1 MSVNVNTN
9 FTLSGEKEYREK
21 IGLINQGIKV
31 LNAEMKLS
39 KTQFEENADSIDALT
54 AKNDILERTISTQE
68 DKIKTLREVLQKSA
82 EAYGESDKKTMGW
95 QESLYKAEAELNNLN
110 SELRKNSEEIESRIS
125 AESEMSDA
133 AIETAEGLD
142 KETASLENQSD
153 ALKSTAEDNV
163 SLGDAINS
171 VADKLGIKLPS
182 GATKAISA
190 LGSVSAT
197 TVAAASAVAAYIAI
211 LVKLEKAF
219 VDVTIEAAAAADE
232 MLTMSSISGMSVETL
247 QEMQY
252 AAEFVDVSV
261 DRLNDGFKD
270 LTAAMKSANTGSEDA
285 QKAFAQ
291 LGVNI
296 TDSNGKLRN
305 AKDVF
310 FETIDALGQLEA
322 GTQRDAL
329 AMTIFSESARE
340 LNPLIDAGSGK
351 LRQLAQ
357 QAHDTGY
364 VLSEDAVKS
373 LGKVDDALKE
383 LNNTQEGL
391 KNQLAAEFAPTTEKA
406 LNAIND
412 AVLEIGN
419 AFIDSG
425 VVDSFADMLESS
437 LGLIDPLM
445 SLANVVLPV
454 LNVAMSQTADICA
467 LIADTAN
474 VIIGLFTLDFDKV
487 KTGLGL
493 NASKGQYSNLYRR
506 GMYYRGYKYD
516 RETGSYYDPDQLT
529 QSQIDRAYQQAL
541 QDGSAVGMTYDLWLE
556 QYKRKYWGSNASGTD
571 NWRGG
576 WTRVGE
582 NGPENVYLPRG
593 AAVDTAQESRDGGNN
608 YYYITIDAKSVQEFE
623 DIVRIAQEQRWK
635 SRMG

>member
-133 AIETAEGLD
+133 ALETAEGLD

-270 LTAAMKSANTGSEDA
+270 LTSAMKSANTGSEDA

-406 LNAIND
+406 LNTIND

-437 LGLIDPLM
+437 LGIIDPLTT
-445 SLANVVLPV
+445 LAKIVLPWV
-454 LNVAMSQTADICA
+454 NEGLSETADMVA
-467 LIADTAN
+467 LIADTAD
-474 VIIGLFTLDFDKV
+474 VIIGLLTFDFDKA
-487 KTGLGL
+487 KTALGW
-493 NASKGQYSNLYRR
+493 NPNEYSNTQRR
-506 GMYYRGYKYD
+506 LAKHRGYKYD
-516 RETGSYYDPDQLT
+516 RETDSYYDPDQLT

-556 QYKRKYWGSNASGTD
+556 QYKRQYFGSNASGTD

-582 NGPENVYLPRG
+582 NGPENVFLPQG
-593 AAVDTAQESRDGGNN
+593 TTVETAQESRDGGNN
-608 YYYITIDAKSVQEFE
+608 YYYITIDAKNVQEFE

>member
-1 MSVNVNTN
+1 MPVNVNTN

-219 VDVTIEAAAAADE
+219 INVTIEAAAAADE

-310 FETIDALGQLEA
+310 FETIDALGELEA

-406 LNAIND
+406 LNTIND

-437 LGLIDPLM
+437 LGIIDPLTT
-445 SLANVVLPV
+445 LAKIVLPWV
-454 LNVAMSQTADICA
+454 NEGLSETADMVA
-467 LIADTAN
+467 LIADTAD
-474 VIIGLFTLDFDKV
+474 VIIGLLTFDFDKA
-487 KTGLGL
+487 KTALGW
-493 NASKGQYSNLYRR
+493 NPNEYSNTQRR
-506 GMYYRGYKYD
+506 LAKHRGYKYD

-582 NGPENVYLPRG
+582 NGPENVYLPQG
-593 AAVDTAQESRDGGNN
+593 TTVETAQESRDGGNN

>member
-1 MSVNVNTN
+1 MPNVNTN

-110 SELRKNSEEIESRIS
+110 SELRKNGEEIESRIS
-125 AESEMSDA
+125 AESKMSDA
-133 AIETAEGLD
+133 ALETVEGLD

-153 ALKSTAEDNV
+153 ALKSTTEDNV

-182 GATKAISA
+182 GATKAISS

-270 LTAAMKSANTGSEDA
+270 LTSAMKSANTGSEDA

-406 LNAIND
+406 LNTIND

-437 LGLIDPLM
+437 LGIIDPLTT
-445 SLANVVLPV
+445 LAKIVLPWV
-454 LNVAMSQTADICA
+454 NEGLSETADMVA
-467 LIADTAN
+467 LIADTAD
-474 VIIGLFTLDFDKV
+474 VIIGLLTFNFDKA
-487 KTGLGL
+487 KTALGW
-493 NASKGQYSNLYRR
+493 NPNEYSNTQRR
-506 GMYYRGYKYD
+506 IATRKGYKYD

-576 WTRVGE
+576 WTRIGE

>member
-133 AIETAEGLD
+133 ALETAEGLD

-182 GATKAISA
+182 GATKAISS

-219 VDVTIEAAAAADE
+219 IDVTIEAAAAADE

-270 LTAAMKSANTGSEDA
+270 LTSAMKSANTGSEDA

-406 LNAIND
+406 LNTIND

-437 LGLIDPLM
+437 LGIIDPLTT
-445 SLANVVLPV
+445 LAKIVLPWV
-454 LNVAMSQTADICA
+454 NEGLSETADMVA
-467 LIADTAN
+467 LIADTAD
-474 VIIGLFTLDFDKV
+474 VIIGLLTFDFDKA
-487 KTGLGL
+487 KTALGW
-493 NASKGQYSNLYRR
+493 NPNEYSNTQRR
-506 GMYYRGYKYD
+506 LAKHRGYKYD
-516 RETGSYYDPDQLT
+516 RETDSYYDPDQLT

-556 QYKRKYWGSNASGTD
+556 QYRRQYFGSNASGTD

-582 NGPENVYLPRG
+582 NGPENVFLPQG
-593 AAVDTAQESRDGGNN
+593 TTVETAQESRDGGNN

>member
-1 MSVNVNTN
+1 MPNVNTN

-133 AIETAEGLD
+133 ALETAEGLN

-153 ALKSTAEDNV
+153 ALKSTTEDNV

-182 GATKAISA
+182 GATKAISS

-219 VDVTIEAAAAADE
+219 IDVTIEAAAAADE

-270 LTAAMKSANTGSEDA
+270 LTSAMKSANTGSEDA

-406 LNAIND
+406 LNTIND

-437 LGLIDPLM
+437 LGIIDPLTTF
-445 SLANVVLPV
+445 AKIVLPWV
-454 LNVAMSQTADICA
+454 NEGLSETADMVA
-467 LIADTAN
+467 LIADTAD
-474 VIIGLFTLDFDKV
+474 VIIGLLTFNFDKA
-487 KTGLGL
+487 KTALGW
-493 NASKGQYSNLYRR
+493 NPNEYSNTQRR
-506 GMYYRGYKYD
+506 IATRKGYKYD

-593 AAVDTAQESRDGGNN
+593 AAVDTAQESRDNGNN

>member
-219 VDVTIEAAAAADE
+219 IDVTIEAAAAADE

-270 LTAAMKSANTGSEDA
+270 LTSAMKSANTGSEDA

-406 LNAIND
+406 LNTIND
-412 AVLEIGN
+412 TVLEIGN
-419 AFIDSG
+419 AFVDSG

-437 LGLIDPLM
+437 LGIIDPLTT
-445 SLANVVLPV
+445 LAKIVLPWV
-454 LNVAMSQTADICA
+454 NEGLSETADMVA
-467 LIADTAN
+467 LIADTAD
-474 VIIGLFTLDFDKV
+474 VIIGLLTFDFDKA
-487 KTGLGL
+487 KTALGW
-493 NASKGQYSNLYRR
+493 NPNEYSNTQRR
-506 GMYYRGYKYD
+506 LAKRRGYKYD

-576 WTRVGE
+576 WTRIGE

>member
-1 MSVNVNTN
+1 MPNVNTN

-110 SELRKNSEEIESRIS
+110 AELRKNGEEIESRIS

-133 AIETAEGLD
+133 ALETAEGLN

-153 ALKSTAEDNV
+153 ALKSTTEDNV

-219 VDVTIEAAAAADE
+219 IDVTIEAAAAADE

-270 LTAAMKSANTGSEDA
+270 LTSAMKSANTGSEDA

-296 TDSNGKLRN
+296 TDSNGKLRD

-406 LNAIND
+406 LNTIND

-437 LGLIDPLM
+437 LGIIDPLTT
-445 SLANVVLPV
+445 LAKIVLPWV
-454 LNVAMSQTADICA
+454 NEGLSETADMVA
-467 LIADTAN
+467 LIADTAD
-474 VIIGLFTLDFDKV
+474 VIIGLLTFNFDKA
-487 KTGLGL
+487 KTALGW
-493 NASKGQYSNLYRR
+493 NPNEYSNTQRR
-506 GMYYRGYKYD
+506 IATRKGYKYD

-593 AAVDTAQESRDGGNN
+593 AAVDTAQESRDGSNN

>member
-182 GATKAISA
+182 GATKAIFA

-270 LTAAMKSANTGSEDA
+270 LTQAMKSANTGSEDA

-291 LGVNI
+291 LGIKI
-296 TDSNGKLRN
+296 TDSSGNLRN

-310 FETIDALGQLEA
+310 FETVDALGQLEA

-406 LNAIND
+406 LNTIND

-437 LGLIDPLM
+437 LGIIDPLTT
-445 SLANVVLPV
+445 LAKIVLPWV
-454 LNVAMSQTADICA
+454 NEGLSETADMVA
-467 LIADTAN
+467 LIADTAD
-474 VIIGLFTLDFDKV
+474 VIISLLTFNFDKA
-487 KTGLGL
+487 KTALGW
-493 NASKGQYSNLYRR
+493 NPNEYSNTQRR
-506 GMYYRGYKYD
+506 LAKRRGYKYD
-516 RETGSYYDPDQLT
+516 RETDSYYDPDQLT

-593 AAVDTAQESRDGGNN
+593 AAVDTAQESRDSGNN
-608 YYYITIDAKSVQEFE
+608 YYYITIDAKSVREFE

>member
-1 MSVNVNTN
+1 MPNVNTN

-110 SELRKNSEEIESRIS
+110 AELRKNSEEIESRIS

-133 AIETAEGLD
+133 ALETAEGLN

-153 ALKSTAEDNV
+153 ALKSTTEDNV

-197 TVAAASAVAAYIAI
+197 TVAAAGAVAACIAI

-219 VDVTIEAAAAADE
+219 VDVTIAAAATADE

-406 LNAIND
+406 LNTIND

-437 LGLIDPLM
+437 LGIIDPLTT
-445 SLANVVLPV
+445 LAKIVLPWV
-454 LNVAMSQTADICA
+454 NEGLSETADMVA
-467 LIADTAN
+467 LIADTAD
-474 VIIGLFTLDFDKV
+474 VIIGLLTFNFDKA
-487 KTGLGL
+487 KTALGW
-493 NASKGQYSNLYRR
+493 NPNEYSNTQRR
-506 GMYYRGYKYD
+506 IATRKGYKYD

-576 WTRVGE
+576 WTRIGE

>member
-142 KETASLENQSD
+142 KETTSLENQSD

-219 VDVTIEAAAAADE
+219 IDVTIEAAAAADE

-270 LTAAMKSANTGSEDA
+270 LTSAMKSANTGSEDA

-351 LRQLAQ
+351 LQQLAQ

-406 LNAIND
+406 LNTIND

-419 AFIDSG
+419 AFVDSG

-437 LGLIDPLM
+437 LGIIDPLTT
-445 SLANVVLPV
+445 LAKIVLPWV
-454 LNVAMSQTADICA
+454 NEGLSETADMVA
-467 LIADTAN
+467 LIADTAD
-474 VIIGLFTLDFDKV
+474 VIIGLLTFDFDKA
-487 KTGLGL
+487 KTALGW
-493 NASKGQYSNLYRR
+493 NPNEYSNTQRR
-506 GMYYRGYKYD
+506 LAKRRGYKYD

-541 QDGSAVGMTYDLWLE
+541 KDGSAVGMTYDLWLE

>member
-110 SELRKNSEEIESRIS
+110 SELRRNSEEIESRIS

-153 ALKSTAEDNV
+153 ALKSTADDNV

-270 LTAAMKSANTGSEDA
+270 LTSAMKSANTGSEDA

-351 LRQLAQ
+351 LRQLVL

-406 LNAIND
+406 LNTIND

-437 LGLIDPLM
+437 LGIIDPLTTI
-445 SLANVVLPV
+445 AKIVLPWV
-454 LNVAMSQTADICA
+454 NEGLSETADMVA
-467 LIADTAN
+467 LIADTAD
-474 VIIGLFTLDFDKV
+474 VIIGLLTFDFDKA
-487 KTGLGL
+487 KTALGW
-493 NASKGQYSNLYRR
+493 NPNEYSNTQRR
-506 GMYYRGYKYD
+506 LAKRRGYKYD
-516 RETGSYYDPDQLT
+516 RETGGYYDPDQLT

-541 QDGSAVGMTYDLWLE
+541 KDGSAVGMTYDLWLE

>member
-291 LGVNI
+291 LGIKI
-296 TDSNGKLRN
+296 TDSSGNLRN

-310 FETIDALGQLEA
+310 FETVDALGQLEA

-406 LNAIND
+406 LNTIND

-437 LGLIDPLM
+437 LGIIDPLTT
-445 SLANVVLPV
+445 LAKIVLPWV
-454 LNVAMSQTADICA
+454 NEGLSETADMVA
-467 LIADTAN
+467 LIADTAD
-474 VIIGLFTLDFDKV
+474 VIIGLLTFDFDKA
-487 KTGLGL
+487 KTALGW
-493 NASKGQYSNLYRR
+493 NPNEYSNTQRR
-506 GMYYRGYKYD
+506 LAKRRGYKYD

-556 QYKRKYWGSNASGTD
+556 QYKRKYLGSNASGTD

-576 WTRVGE
+576 WTRIGE

>member
-1 MSVNVNTN
+1 MPNVNTN
-9 FTLSGEKEYREK
+9 FTLSGEQEYRKK
-21 IGLINQGIKV
+21 IGQINDGLKV
-31 LNAEMKLS
+31 LNSEMRL
-39 KTQFEENADSIDALT
+39 TQSRFADNADSVDALT
-54 AKNDILERTISTQE
+54 AKNDVLERSILSQE
-68 DKIKTLREVLQKSA
+68 EKVQTLRAALQESA
-82 EAYGESDKKTMGW
+82 EAYGESDKRTMKW
-95 QESLYKAEAELNNLN
+95 QVSLNSAETELNRMNTELKKN
-110 SELRKNSEEIESRIS
+110 QSAIDDQSESTEQA
-125 AESEMSDA
+125 AES
-133 AIETAEGLD
+133 
-142 KETASLENQSD
+142 NQ
-153 ALKSTAEDNV
+153 
-163 SLGDAINS
+163 SLGDAVTA

-219 VDVTIEAAAAADE
+219 IDVTIEAAAAADE

-270 LTAAMKSANTGSEDA
+270 LTSAMKSANTGSEDA

-296 TDSNGKLRN
+296 TDSNGKLRD

-406 LNAIND
+406 LQTLND

-425 VVDSFADMLESS
+425 VVESFADMLESS
-437 LGLIDPLM
+437 LGIIDPLTT
-445 SLANVVLPV
+445 LAKIVLPWV
-454 LNVAMSQTADICA
+454 NKGLSETADMVA
-467 LIADTAN
+467 LIADAAD
-474 VIIGLFTLDFDKV
+474 VIIGILTFDFDKT
-487 KTGLGL
+487 KTALGW
-493 NASKGQYSNLYRR
+493 NPNEYSNTQRR
-506 GMYYRGYKYD
+506 IATRKGYKYD

-576 WTRVGE
+576 WTRIGE

-593 AAVDTAQESRDGGNN
+593 TAVDTAQESRDSGNN

>member
-1 MSVNVNTN
+1 MPNVNTN

-110 SELRKNSEEIESRIS
+110 AELRKNSEEIESRIS

-133 AIETAEGLD
+133 ALETAEGLN

-153 ALKSTAEDNV
+153 ALKSTTKDNV

-296 TDSNGKLRN
+296 TDSNGKLRD

-310 FETIDALGQLEA
+310 FETIDALGQLES
-322 GTQRDAL
+322 GTERDAL

-406 LNAIND
+406 LNTIND

-425 VVDSFADMLESS
+425 VVESFADMLESS
-437 LGLIDPLM
+437 LGIIDPLTT
-445 SLANVVLPV
+445 LAKIVLPWV
-454 LNVAMSQTADICA
+454 NEGLSETADMVA
-467 LIADTAN
+467 LIADTAD
-474 VIIGLFTLDFDKV
+474 VIIGLLTFNFDKA
-487 KTGLGL
+487 KTALGW
-493 NASKGQYSNLYRR
+493 NPNEYSNTQRR
-506 GMYYRGYKYD
+506 IATRKGYKYD

-576 WTRVGE
+576 WTRIGE

>member
-1 MSVNVNTN
+1 MPNVNTN

-133 AIETAEGLD
+133 ALETAEGLD

-153 ALKSTAEDNV
+153 ALKSTTEDNV

-219 VDVTIEAAAAADE
+219 IDVTIEAAAAADE

-270 LTAAMKSANTGSEDA
+270 LTSAMKSANTGSEDA

-406 LNAIND
+406 LNTIND

-437 LGLIDPLM
+437 LGIIDPLTT
-445 SLANVVLPV
+445 LAKIVLPWV
-454 LNVAMSQTADICA
+454 NEGLSETADMVA
-467 LIADTAN
+467 LIADTAD
-474 VIIGLFTLDFDKV
+474 VIIGLLTFNFDKA
-487 KTGLGL
+487 KTALGW
-493 NASKGQYSNLYRR
+493 NPNEYSNTQRR
-506 GMYYRGYKYD
+506 IATRKGYKYD

-576 WTRVGE
+576 WTRIGE

-593 AAVDTAQESRDGGNN
+593 AAVDTAQESRDSGNN

>member
-1 MSVNVNTN
+1 MPNVNTN

-54 AKNDILERTISTQE
+54 AKNDILERTISTQG

-110 SELRKNSEEIESRIS
+110 AELRKNSEEIESRIS

-133 AIETAEGLD
+133 ALETAEGLN

-153 ALKSTAEDNV
+153 ALKSTTEDNV

-171 VADKLGIKLPS
+171 VADKLGIKLPA

-270 LTAAMKSANTGSEDA
+270 LTSAMKSANTGSEDA

-406 LNAIND
+406 LNTIND

-437 LGLIDPLM
+437 LGIIDPLTT
-445 SLANVVLPV
+445 LAKIVLPWV
-454 LNVAMSQTADICA
+454 NEGLSETADMVA
-467 LIADTAN
+467 LIADTAD
-474 VIIGLFTLDFDKV
+474 VIIGLLTFNFDKA
-487 KTGLGL
+487 KTALGW
-493 NASKGQYSNLYRR
+493 NPNEYSNTQRR
-506 GMYYRGYKYD
+506 IATRKGYKYD

-576 WTRVGE
+576 WTRIGE

>member
-1 MSVNVNTN
+1 MPNVNTN

-133 AIETAEGLD
+133 ALETTEGLN

-153 ALKSTAEDNV
+153 ALKSTTEDNV

-219 VDVTIEAAAAADE
+219 IDVTIEAAAAADE

-270 LTAAMKSANTGSEDA
+270 LTSAMKSANTGSEDA

-406 LNAIND
+406 LNTIND

-437 LGLIDPLM
+437 LGIIDPLTT
-445 SLANVVLPV
+445 LAKIVLPWV
-454 LNVAMSQTADICA
+454 NEGLSETADMVA
-467 LIADTAN
+467 LIADTAD
-474 VIIGLFTLDFDKV
+474 VIIGLLTFNFDKA
-487 KTGLGL
+487 KTALGW
-493 NASKGQYSNLYRR
+493 NPNEYSNTQRR
-506 GMYYRGYKYD
+506 IATRKGYKYD

>member
-1 MSVNVNTN
+1 MPNVNTN

-110 SELRKNSEEIESRIS
+110 SELRRNSEEIESRIS

-153 ALKSTAEDNV
+153 ALKSTADDNV

-270 LTAAMKSANTGSEDA
+270 LTSAMKSANTGSEDA

-406 LNAIND
+406 LNTIND

-437 LGLIDPLM
+437 LGIIDPLTT
-445 SLANVVLPV
+445 LAKIVLPWV
-454 LNVAMSQTADICA
+454 NEGLSETADMVA
-467 LIADTAN
+467 LIADTAD
-474 VIIGLFTLDFDKV
+474 VIIGLLTFDFDKA
-487 KTGLGL
+487 KTALGW
-493 NASKGQYSNLYRR
+493 NPNEYSNTQRR
-506 GMYYRGYKYD
+506 LAKRRGYKYD
-516 RETGSYYDPDQLT
+516 RETGGYYDPDQLT

-541 QDGSAVGMTYDLWLE
+541 KDGSAVGMTYDLWLE

>member
-1 MSVNVNTN
+1 MPNVNTN

-125 AESEMSDA
+125 AESKMSDA
-133 AIETAEGLD
+133 ALETAEGLD

-153 ALKSTAEDNV
+153 ALKSTTEDNV

-219 VDVTIEAAAAADE
+219 IDVTIEAAAAADE

-270 LTAAMKSANTGSEDA
+270 LTSAMKSANTGSEDA

-291 LGVNI
+291 LGVNV

-406 LNAIND
+406 LNTIND

-437 LGLIDPLM
+437 LGIIDPLTT
-445 SLANVVLPV
+445 LAKIVLPWV
-454 LNVAMSQTADICA
+454 NEGLSETADMVA
-467 LIADTAN
+467 LIADTAD
-474 VIIGLFTLDFDKV
+474 VIIGLLTFNFDKA
-487 KTGLGL
+487 KTALGW
-493 NASKGQYSNLYRR
+493 NPNEYSNTQRR
-506 GMYYRGYKYD
+506 IATRKGYKYD

-576 WTRVGE
+576 WTRIGE

-593 AAVDTAQESRDGGNN
+593 AAVDTAQESRDGSNN

>member
-1 MSVNVNTN
+1 MSVNINTN

-133 AIETAEGLD
+133 AIETAEGLN

-197 TVAAASAVAAYIAI
+197 TVAAAGAVAACIAI

-219 VDVTIEAAAAADE
+219 VDVTIAAAATADE

-296 TDSNGKLRN
+296 VDSNGKLRD

-406 LNAIND
+406 LNTIND

-437 LGLIDPLM
+437 LGIIDPLTT
-445 SLANVVLPV
+445 LAKIVLPWV
-454 LNVAMSQTADICA
+454 NEGLSETADMVA
-467 LIADTAN
+467 LIADTAD
-474 VIIGLFTLDFDKV
+474 VIIGLLTFDFDKA
-487 KTGLGL
+487 KTALGW
-493 NASKGQYSNLYRR
+493 NPNEYSNTQRR
-506 GMYYRGYKYD
+506 LAKRRGYKYD

-576 WTRVGE
+576 WTRIGE

-608 YYYITIDAKSVQEFE
+608 YYYITIDAKSVQEFV

>member
-1 MSVNVNTN
+1 MPNVNTN

-133 AIETAEGLD
+133 ALETAEGLD

-153 ALKSTAEDNV
+153 ALKSTTEDNV

-219 VDVTIEAAAAADE
+219 IDVTIEAAAAADE

-291 LGVNI
+291 LGVHI
-296 TDSNGKLRN
+296 TDSNGKLRD

-310 FETIDALGQLEA
+310 FETIDALGQLES
-322 GTQRDAL
+322 GTERDAL

-406 LNAIND
+406 LNTIND

-437 LGLIDPLM
+437 LGIIDPLTT
-445 SLANVVLPV
+445 LAKIVLPWV
-454 LNVAMSQTADICA
+454 NEGLSETADMVA
-467 LIADTAN
+467 LIADTAD
-474 VIIGLFTLDFDKV
+474 VIIGLLTFDFDKA
-487 KTGLGL
+487 KTALGW
-493 NASKGQYSNLYRR
+493 NPNEYSNTQRR
-506 GMYYRGYKYD
+506 IATRKGYKYD
-516 RETGSYYDPDQLT
+516 RETGSYYDPNQLT

-576 WTRVGE
+576 WTRIGE

-593 AAVDTAQESRDGGNN
+593 AAVDTAQESRDSGNN

>member
-1 MSVNVNTN
+1 MPNVNTN

-110 SELRKNSEEIESRIS
+110 AELRKNSEEIESRIS

-133 AIETAEGLD
+133 ALETAEGLN

-153 ALKSTAEDNV
+153 ALKSTTEDNV

-182 GATKAISA
+182 GATKAISS

-270 LTAAMKSANTGSEDA
+270 LTSAMKSANTGSEDA

-406 LNAIND
+406 LNTIND

-437 LGLIDPLM
+437 LGIIDPLTT
-445 SLANVVLPV
+445 LAKIVLPWV
-454 LNVAMSQTADICA
+454 NEGLSETADMVA
-467 LIADTAN
+467 LIADTAD
-474 VIIGLFTLDFDKV
+474 VIIGLLTFNFDKA
-487 KTGLGL
+487 KTALGW
-493 NASKGQYSNLYRR
+493 NPNEYSNTQRR
-506 GMYYRGYKYD
+506 IATRKGYKYD